1 MPSTSTSP
9 RRPCSR
15 RSTSTPTCAR
25 LRCCDLLQSL
35 DEEFEQL
42 SNYFIYRTYK
52 KYHYSFKNKSIKNK
66 LKFTVQNI
74 M

>member
-1 MPSTSTSP
+1 MFAALDFNPD
-9 RRPCSR
+9 
-15 RSTSTPTCAR
+15 
-25 LRCCDLLQSL
+25 LRTFEMRDLLQSL

-52 KYHYSFKNKSIKNK
+52 KYHYSFKNKSVKNK